1 MKNPFRSTRIFLGEM
16 VGELQKATWP
26 TKAELRD
33 STVVVVLA
41 ALILG
46 LFTSISD
53 FSLYQVV
60 SLFRLGQLIT
70 PPCPPKR
77 PHLPVPN
84 GSRCT
89 RSPARRTR

>member
-33 STVVVVLA
+33 STFVVVLA
-41 ALILG
+41 SLLLG
-46 LFTSISD
+46 VFTSISD

-60 SLFRLGQLIT
+60 SLFT
-70 PPCPPKR
+70 DW
-77 PHLPVPN
+77 V
-84 GSRCT
+84 S
-89 RSPARRTR
+89 